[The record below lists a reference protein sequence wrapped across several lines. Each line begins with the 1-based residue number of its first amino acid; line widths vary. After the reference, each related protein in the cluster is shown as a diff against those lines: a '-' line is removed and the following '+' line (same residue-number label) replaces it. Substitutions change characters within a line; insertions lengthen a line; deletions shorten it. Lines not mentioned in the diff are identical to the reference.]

1 MKTFKEFVEVA
12 QDINLVEHTFK
23 YHLFKA
29 IKAEERGDV
38 KMREYPLDNA
48 KTARYSIPTS
58 EYPKHKEHFAKYKQ
72 MRDGTLSEARM
83 PLKGHPYHDKSD
95 AELHGIIKDA
105 GETARVQ
112 KGMSSEGKYLDQV
125 NDASTVLHYRKS
137 LKK

>member
-12 QDINLVEHTFK
+12 QD
-23 YHLFKA
+23 A
-29 IKAEERGDV
+29 
-38 KMREYPLDNA
+38 
-48 KTARYSIPTS
+48 
-58 EYPKHKEHFAKYKQ
+58 
-72 MRDGTLSEARM
+72 LSEARM

-125 NDASTVLHYRKS
+125 NDAATVLHYRKS